1 MFMKK
6 ITWLGNS
13 HAIVKEYPGSVK
25 QEIGYNL
32 DKVQRG
38 LDPYDW
44 KPMSSVGHGVKE
56 IRIHEANQ
64 YRVLYVAKFEESIYV
79 LHAFV
84 KKTQQTLKREI
95 AQAKQRYAE
104 MIEMRRVTK

>member
-1 MFMKK
+1 MKE
-6 ITWLGNS
+6 INWLGNS
-13 HAIVKEYPGSVK
+13 HETVKRYSSSVK

-38 LDPYDW
+38 FEPNDW
-44 KPMSSVGHGVKE
+44 KPMSAVGRGVKE
-56 IRIHEANQ
+56 IRIHEENE
-64 YRVLYVAKFEESIYV
+64 YRVLYVAKFEDSIYV

-95 AQAKQRYAE
+95 DLAKQRYAE
-104 MIEMRRVTK
+104 MIDIRRTKK